1 MRRVCG
7 LDVHKD
13 SIYMCILYENGSK
26 IESVFGVLTPELDK
40 LRDLLVSHHVCEVA
54 LESTSIYWIPIWNIL
69 SVDFSLKLV
78 NPYFIKQLHK
88 HDEKQANHVTYPAQE
103 SIHQK
108 QIRFLNR
115 FHTRYTYKCYLC
127 EHQDHIL
134 VS

>member
-54 LESTSIYWIPIWNIL
+54 LESTSIYWIPIWNML
-69 SVDFSLKLV
+69 SKKEAF
-78 NPYFIKQLHK
+78 NPEYKRRI
-88 HDEKQANHVTYPAQE
+88 QAA
-103 SIHQK
+103 
-108 QIRFLNR
+108 
-115 FHTRYTYKCYLC
+115 
-127 EHQDHIL
+127 
-134 VS
+134 